1 MIENL
6 IIKVIKE
13 NIKKG
18 KYYTFDDKV
27 ISQNICIE
35 DYFDNFD
42 NFGLEIRIHTDED
55 SLDNTIQIKHNGIL
69 IKEFNIDKS
78 NLDIASLQEEYH
90 EEKLS
95 EVENAIIEKYNII
108 KIKTIKM
115 GIDKDTG
122 LPFTYYTD
130 GPTE

>member
-35 DYFDNFD
+35 DYFDNF
-42 NFGLEIRIHTDED
+42 GLKIRIYTDEN
-55 SLDNTIQIKHNGIL
+55 SLVNIIQIEHNDIL
-69 IKEFNIDKS
+69 IKEFNIVDK
-78 NLDIASLQEEYH
+78 NKLDIDSLQKEYH
-90 EEKLS
+90 QEKLS
-95 EVENAIIEKYNII
+95 EIENAILEKYNII
-108 KIKTIKM
+108 KTKPIKM
-115 GIDKDTG
+115 GVDKDTG

-130 GPTE
+130 GLAE

>member
-18 KYYTFDDKV
+18 KYYTSDNKL

-35 DYFDNFD
+35 VYFD
-42 NFGLEIRIHTDED
+42 NFGLKIRIHTDED
-55 SLDNTIQIKHNGIL
+55 SLVNTIQIEHNGIL
-69 IKEFNIDKS
+69 IKEFNIDKN
-78 NLDIASLQEEYH
+78 NLDIASLQEEYLQ
-90 EEKLS
+90 EKLS
-95 EVENAIIEKYNII
+95 EVENSILEKYNII
-108 KIKTIKM
+108 KTKPVKI
-115 GIDKDTG
+115 GVDKDTG

>member
-35 DYFDNFD
+35 DYFDNF
-42 NFGLEIRIHTDED
+42 GLKIRIYTDEN
-55 SLDNTIQIKHNGIL
+55 SLVNIIQIEHNDIL
-69 IKEFNIDKS
+69 IKEFNIVDKN
-78 NLDIASLQEEYH
+78 NLDIDSLQKEYH
-90 EEKLS
+90 QEKLS
-95 EVENAIIEKYNII
+95 EIENAILEKYNII
-108 KIKTIKM
+108 KTKPIKM
-115 GIDKDTG
+115 GVDKDTG

-130 GPTE
+130 GLAE

>member
-1 MIENL
+1 MIEIF

-18 KYYTFDDKV
+18 KYYTIDNKV

-35 DYFDNFD
+35 DYFD

-69 IKEFNIDKS
+69 IKEFNIDKN

-95 EVENAIIEKYNII
+95 EVKNAIIEKYNII
-108 KIKTIKM
+108 KTKTIKM

>member
-18 KYYTFDDKV
+18 KYYTIDNKV

-35 DYFDNFD
+35 DYFD

-69 IKEFNIDKS
+69 IKEFNIDKN

-90 EEKLS
+90 EEKLF

-108 KIKTIKM
+108 KTKPIKM
-115 GIDKDTG
+115 GVDKDTG

-130 GPTE
+130 GLAE

>member
-35 DYFDNFD
+35 DYFDNF
-42 NFGLEIRIHTDED
+42 GLEIRIHTDED

-69 IKEFNIDKS
+69 IKEFNIDKN

-95 EVENAIIEKYNII
+95 EVENAIIKNII
-108 KIKTIKM
+108 SLKQKLLKWVLIKIPVFLLHIILM
-115 GIDKDTG
+115 GQRN
-122 LPFTYYTD
+122 
-130 GPTE
+130 E

>member
-18 KYYTFDDKV
+18 KYYTFDNKV

-35 DYFDNFD
+35 DYFD

-69 IKEFNIDKS
+69 IKEFNIDKN
-78 NLDIASLQEEYH
+78 NLDIDSLQ
-90 EEKLS
+90 KRIS
-95 EVENAIIEKYNII
+95 SG
-108 KIKTIKM
+108 KT
-115 GIDKDTG
+115 
-122 LPFTYYTD
+122 FRN
-130 GPTE
+130 

>member
-18 KYYTFDDKV
+18 KYYTFDNKV

-35 DYFDNFD
+35 DYFDNFG
-42 NFGLEIRIHTDED
+42 FKIRIHTDED
-55 SLDNTIQIKHNGIL
+55 SLVNTIQIGHNGIL
-69 IKEFNIDKS
+69 IKEFNIDKN
-78 NLDIASLQEEYH
+78 NLDIDSLQKEYH
-90 EEKLS
+90 QEKLS
-95 EVENAIIEKYNII
+95 EIENAILEKYNII
-108 KIKTIKM
+108 KIRPIKM
-115 GIDKDTG
+115 GLDKDG

>member
-1 MIENL
+1 MIEFF

-18 KYYTFDDKV
+18 KYYTFDNKV

-35 DYFDNFD
+35 DYFDNFR
-42 NFGLEIRIHTDED
+42 LEIRIHTDED
-55 SLDNTIQIKHNGIL
+55 SLDNTIQIKYNRIL
-69 IKEFNIDKS
+69 IKEFNIDKN
-78 NLDIASLQEEYH
+78 NLDIASLQEGYH
-90 EEKLS
+90 REKLS

-108 KIKTIKM
+108 KTKTFKM

-122 LPFTYYTD
+122 LPFSTYYI
-130 GPTE
+130 GPAE

>member
-18 KYYTFDDKV
+18 KYYTFDNKV

-35 DYFDNFD
+35 DYFDNF
-42 NFGLEIRIHTDED
+42 GLEIRIHTD
-55 SLDNTIQIKHNGIL
+55 
-69 IKEFNIDKS
+69 
-78 NLDIASLQEEYH
+78 
-90 EEKLS
+90 
-95 EVENAIIEKYNII
+95 
-108 KIKTIKM
+108 
-115 GIDKDTG
+115 
-122 LPFTYYTD
+122 

>member
-1 MIENL
+1 MIEIF

-18 KYYTFDDKV
+18 KYYTIDNKV

-35 DYFDNFD
+35 DYFD

-69 IKEFNIDKS
+69 IKEFNIDKN
-78 NLDIASLQEEYH
+78 NLDIDSLQEEYH
-90 EEKLS
+90 RQKLS
-95 EVENAIIEKYNII
+95 EIENAILEKYNII
-108 KIKTIKM
+108 KTKPIKT
-115 GIDKDTG
+115 GLDKDTG

-130 GPTE
+130 GPAE

>member
-1 MIENL
+1 MIEIF

-18 KYYTFDDKV
+18 KYYTIDNKV

-35 DYFDNFD
+35 DYFD

-69 IKEFNIDKS
+69 IKEFNIDKN
-78 NLDIASLQEEYH
+78 NLDIDSLQKEYH
-90 EEKLS
+90 QEKLS
-95 EVENAIIEKYNII
+95 EIENAILKKDNII
-108 KIKTIKM
+108 KTNPIKM
-115 GIDKDTG
+115 GFDKDTG

-130 GPTE
+130 GPAE

>member
-1 MIENL
+1 MIEIF

-18 KYYTFDDKV
+18 KYYTIDNKV

-35 DYFDNFD
+35 DYFD
-42 NFGLEIRIHTDED
+42 
-55 SLDNTIQIKHNGIL
+55 
-69 IKEFNIDKS
+69 
-78 NLDIASLQEEYH
+78 
-90 EEKLS
+90 
-95 EVENAIIEKYNII
+95 
-108 KIKTIKM
+108 
-115 GIDKDTG
+115 KDG

>member
-1 MIENL
+1 MIEIF

-18 KYYTFDDKV
+18 KYYTIDNKV

-35 DYFDNFD
+35 DYFD

-69 IKEFNIDKS
+69 IKEFNIDKN

-95 EVENAIIEKYNII
+95 EVKNAIIEKYNII
-108 KIKTIKM
+108 KTKTIKI

>member
-35 DYFDNFD
+35 DYFDNF
-42 NFGLEIRIHTDED
+42 GLKIRIYTDEN
-55 SLDNTIQIKHNGIL
+55 SLVNTIQIDHNGIL
-69 IKEFNIDKS
+69 IKEFNIDKN
-78 NLDIASLQEEYH
+78 NLDIDSLQKEYH
-90 EEKLS
+90 QEKLS
-95 EVENAIIEKYNII
+95 EIENAILEKYNII
-108 KIKTIKM
+108 KTKPIKM
-115 GIDKDTG
+115 GVDKDTG

-130 GPTE
+130 GLAE

>member
-18 KYYTFDDKV
+18 KYYIIDNKV

-35 DYFDNFD
+35 SYFD

-69 IKEFNIDKS
+69 IKEFNIDKN
-78 NLDIASLQEEYH
+78 NLDIDSLQEEYLQ
-90 EEKLS
+90 EKFS
-95 EVENAIIEKYNII
+95 EIENAILEKYNII
-108 KIKTIKM
+108 KTKPIKM
-115 GIDKDTG
+115 GFDKDTG

-130 GPTE
+130 GPAE

>member
-1 MIENL
+1 MIEIF

-18 KYYTFDDKV
+18 KYYTIDNKV

-35 DYFDNFD
+35 DYFD

-69 IKEFNIDKS
+69 IKE
-78 NLDIASLQEEYH
+78 L
-90 EEKLS
+90 
-95 EVENAIIEKYNII
+95 
-108 KIKTIKM
+108 
-115 GIDKDTG
+115 G
-122 LPFTYYTD
+122 LTYLINHPTD
-130 GPTE
+130 HFFLFRKFGK

>member
-1 MIENL
+1 MIKNL

-35 DYFDNFD
+35 DYFDNF
-42 NFGLEIRIHTDED
+42 GLKIRIYTDENT
-55 SLDNTIQIKHNGIL
+55 LVNTIQIDHNGIL
-69 IKEFNIDKS
+69 IKEFNIVDK
-78 NLDIASLQEEYH
+78 NILDIDSLQKEYH
-90 EEKLS
+90 QEKLS
-95 EVENAIIEKYNII
+95 EIENAILEKYNII
-108 KIKTIKM
+108 KTKPIKM
-115 GIDKDTG
+115 GVDKDTG

-130 GPTE
+130 GLAE

>member
-1 MIENL
+1 MIEIF

-18 KYYTFDDKV
+18 KYYTIDNKV

-35 DYFDNFD
+35 DYFD

-69 IKEFNIDKS
+69 IKEFNIDKN
-78 NLDIASLQEEYH
+78 NLDIDSLQKEYH
-90 EEKLS
+90 QEKLS
-95 EVENAIIEKYNII
+95 EIENAILKKDNII
-108 KIKTIKM
+108 KTYPIKM
-115 GIDKDTG
+115 GFDKDTG

-130 GPTE
+130 GPAE

>member
-18 KYYTFDDKV
+18 KYYTFDNKV

-35 DYFDNFD
+35 DYFD

-69 IKEFNIDKS
+69 IK
-78 NLDIASLQEEYH
+78 
-90 EEKLS
+90 
-95 EVENAIIEKYNII
+95 
-108 KIKTIKM
+108 
-115 GIDKDTG
+115 
-122 LPFTYYTD
+122 
-130 GPTE
+130 

>member
-18 KYYTFDDKV
+18 KYYTSDNKL

-35 DYFDNFD
+35 DYFDNF
-42 NFGLEIRIHTDED
+42 GLKIRIHTDED
-55 SLDNTIQIKHNGIL
+55 SLVNTIQIDHNGIL
-69 IKEFNIDKS
+69 IKEFNIDKN

-90 EEKLS
+90 QEKLS
-95 EVENAIIEKYNII
+95 EVENAILEKYNII
-108 KIKTIKM
+108 KTRPIKI
-115 GIDKDTG
+115 GVDKDTG

-130 GPTE
+130 GPAK

>member
-1 MIENL
+1 MIKNL

-35 DYFDNFD
+35 DYFDNF
-42 NFGLEIRIHTDED
+42 GLKIRIYTDEN
-55 SLDNTIQIKHNGIL
+55 SLVNTIQIDHNGIL
-69 IKEFNIDKS
+69 IKEFNIDKN
-78 NLDIASLQEEYH
+78 NLDIDSLQKEYH
-90 EEKLS
+90 QEKLS
-95 EVENAIIEKYNII
+95 EIENAILEKYNII
-108 KIKTIKM
+108 KTKPIKM
-115 GIDKDTG
+115 GVDKDTG

-130 GPTE
+130 GLAE

>member
-1 MIENL
+1 M
-6 IIKVIKE
+6 
-13 NIKKG
+13 
-18 KYYTFDDKV
+18 
-27 ISQNICIE
+27 
-35 DYFDNFD
+35 
-42 NFGLEIRIHTDED
+42 
-55 SLDNTIQIKHNGIL
+55 

-108 KIKTIKM
+108 KTKPIKI
-115 GIDKDTG
+115 GLDKDG

-130 GPTE
+130 GPTERMTIRF

>member
-18 KYYTFDDKV
+18 KYYTFDNKV

-35 DYFDNFD
+35 DYFDNF
-42 NFGLEIRIHTDED
+42 GLKIRIHTDED
-55 SLDNTIQIKHNGIL
+55 SLVNTIQISHNGIL
-69 IKEFNIDKS
+69 IKEFNIDKN
-78 NLDIASLQEEYH
+78 NLDIDSLQKEYH
-90 EEKLS
+90 QEKLS
-95 EVENAIIEKYNII
+95 EIENAILEKYNII
-108 KIKTIKM
+108 KTKPIKI
-115 GIDKDTG
+115 GLDKDG
-122 LPFTYYTD
+122 FPFTYYTD

>member
-18 KYYTFDDKV
+18 KYYTFDNKV

-35 DYFDNFD
+35 DYFDNF
-42 NFGLEIRIHTDED
+42 GLKIRIHTDED
-55 SLDNTIQIKHNGIL
+55 SLVNTIQISHNGIL
-69 IKEFNIDKS
+69 IKEFNIDKN
-78 NLDIASLQEEYH
+78 NLDIDSLQKEYH
-90 EEKLS
+90 QEKLS
-95 EVENAIIEKYNII
+95 EIENAILEKYNII
-108 KIKTIKM
+108 KTKPIKI
-115 GIDKDTG
+115 GFDKDG